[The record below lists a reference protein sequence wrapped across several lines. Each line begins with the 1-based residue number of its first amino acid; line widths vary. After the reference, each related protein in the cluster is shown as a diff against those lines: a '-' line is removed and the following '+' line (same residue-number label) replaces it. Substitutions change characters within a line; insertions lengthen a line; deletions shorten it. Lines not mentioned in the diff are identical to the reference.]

1 MGAEMVRTTVMNYRI
16 GILMV
21 AAVVILAGCSGSQES
36 SSASQ
41 QEPEVAIRTQ
51 PVVQGDFS
59 VLLRIG
65 GNLRGDQQTMIPA
78 KVATTVTKIPV
89 RAGQPVRKADLLVML
104 DPGGVQSQYQQAE
117 AVALNA
123 ERQATKMR
131 ALFDAGAISETQLD
145 AVETQHEVA
154 KANFNAARQAIE
166 IRAPF
171 SGVVTDVYVRSGDE
185 VAPGAPLVEIADVNK
200 LRLLLEVSTTQLGQ
214 LKVGQMVRVQSPID
228 TTSIMTGSISSIAD
242 AASQSTRSFE
252 VECLFAS
259 TQKGFA
265 PGMYLMAEIETATL
279 SSALIVPNT
288 AVFYRSGE
296 ALLYSVEADT
306 VNLVTV
312 TVLAT
317 GTGGTAVTGDLQPGQ
332 RVVVVGQKNLTPG
345 THVREATL

>member
-1 MGAEMVRTTVMNYRI
+1 MGFAMVRKMMMTYRI
-16 GILMV
+16 GLLMM
-21 AAVVILAGCSGSQES
+21 AAAILAGCSGGQES

-41 QEPEVAIRTQ
+41 QEPAVAIRTQ
-51 PVVQGDFS
+51 PVQQADFP
-59 VLLRIG
+59 VALRIG

-78 KVATTVTKIPV
+78 KVATTVTKIPARV
-89 RAGQPVRKADLLVML
+89 GQAVRKGDLLIML
-104 DPGGVQSQYQQAE
+104 DPGGVQSQYRQAE
-117 AVALNA
+117 AVSLNA

-131 ALFDAGAISETQLD
+131 ALFEAGAISETQLD
-145 AVETQHEVA
+145 AVETQYEVA
-154 KANFNAARQAIE
+154 KANFNAARQGIE
-166 IRAPF
+166 IQAPF
-171 SGVVTDVYVRSGDE
+171 AGVVTDIYVRAGDE
-185 VAPGAPLVEIADVNK
+185 VAPGMPLVEVADVNR

-259 TQKGFA
+259 SQKGFA

-279 SSALIVPNT
+279 PNAMIVPNT

-296 ALLYSVEADT
+296 ALVYCVEADT
-306 VNLVTV
+306 VKLVTV
-312 TVLAT
+312 MVLAASPA
-317 GTGGTAVTGDLQPGQ
+317 GTAVTGDLQPGQ

-345 THVREATL
+345 TRVTEATL